1 MFKFAL
7 DFKSHHF
14 TKHLVTEKA
23 QYTTPSVAAP
33 DTEASQPTN
42 TAETQI
48 KSNDSKGLRNYNIWA
63 TVALV
68 LVIIAWVL
76 MMYQG
81 YVALA
86 VAVPAVVAGFFG
98 YKSRIAILRYLSAV
112 SIIAGLVLI
121 VVMLAFITVFSIVI
135 ETI

>member
-1 MFKFAL
+1 L
-7 DFKSHHF
+7 ILNRNIL
-14 TKHLVTEKA
+14 TNHLVTEKA
-23 QYTTPSVAAP
+23 QYTTPSAAATNSEVGMQ
-33 DTEASQPTN
+33 TETSTTQVVS
-42 TAETQI
+42 AEA
-48 KSNDSKGLRNYNIWA
+48 KGARKNNIWA
-63 TVALV
+63 AVALL

-86 VAVPAVVAGFFG
+86 IAVPAVIAGFFG
-98 YKSRIAILRYLSAV
+98 YKSRVAILKYLSAV